1 VDIDRTDRPPI
12 LTRVQRLGP
21 PEEAPT
27 APPPRTSIG
36 GPKGMSGPPGA
47 PTAAATPAP
56 SRCAL
61 DIVVPALQPRKAF
74 VVRVKQE
81 KEDQVVALWPDAR
94 GGVLLASGQPP
105 DGVHTTKV
113 TSIKEL
119 PSALLIAEPTE
130 LEAAAMMPAG
140 GIMAAF
146 LNETDRAIEP
156 SRAVLM
162 YFAGSRCP

>member
-1 VDIDRTDRPPI
+1 VEIDPTDRPPI

-21 PEEAPT
+21 PEEAP
-27 APPPRTSIG
+27 AASPPRTSIG
-36 GPKGMSGPPGA
+36 GPKGVPGWPGT

-94 GGVLLASGQPP
+94 GGMLLASGQPP
-105 DGVHTTKV
+105 DGSASTSV
-113 TSIKEL
+113 TPIKSL

-130 LEAAAMMPAG
+130 LEAAVKMPSG
-140 GIMAAF
+140 GILAAF
-146 LNETDRAIEP
+146 LNETDKPIEP
-156 SRAVLM
+156 SRAIVI
-162 YFAGSRCP
+162 YFGGTRCP